1 MRNALRWA
9 ALAFTGLVVAGCGGS
24 GSDDAAP
31 AGEEPTASSAPAAE
45 EEVPATV
52 DTGAATLRAT
62 LTGLLQEHV
71 YLAGAVTDATLNGS
85 PEGATAA
92 SATLDRNSQALA
104 NAFGNVYGPEAGDAF
119 LEGWRGHI
127 ANFADYAA
135 GRGTGDTARAG
146 AARDALDRYAAD
158 FGANVSSA
166 SEGRLPADALA
177 EELGTHVDLLTA
189 AIDAQ
194 ADADPAA
201 VGALREAARHMRGTA
216 ETLAGGIVA
225 QFPDRFD
232 GEVGDEA
239 SDLRTDLTAL
249 FQEHAYLAGAAL
261 GETAAGRTDTAAAA
275 SQALEANATDLA
287 DAFVRDLPSSEA
299 PAARTELLDGLR
311 GLNGLYPQYL
321 AARQADDDEAARAA
335 RNALNDLVLDDRDT
349 TTEPD
354 DDQGLAVLLERVTDT
369 DLPRADVA
377 TELSALPSGVLSA
390 IDALT
395 SEDPEGP
402 EPVDQVKSAA
412 DTAYRLGTVVSG
424 GIVSSHNDA
433 FRA

>member
-9 ALAFTGLVVAGCGGS
+9 ALALAGLVVAGCGGS

-135 GRGTGDTARAG
+135 GRGTGDTARAD

-166 SEGRLPADALA
+166 SEDRLPADALA
-177 EELGTHVDLLTA
+177 EELETA
-189 AIDAQ
+189 AALVRGEGEDRFGRTFFEAEL
-194 ADADPAA
+194 APPYAA
-201 VGALREAARHMRGTA
+201 VKVVPALFHTQGGLVVDEHARVTREDGSVIEGLYASGGAAEGISGHGAAGY
-216 ETLAGGIVA
+216 LAGNGLVPTLG
-225 QFPDRFD
+225 Q
-232 GEVGDEA
+232 
-239 SDLRTDLTAL
+239 
-249 FQEHAYLAGAAL
+249 AYLAADHL
-261 GETAAGRTDTAAAA
+261 AGTFPH
-275 SQALEANATDLA
+275 
-287 DAFVRDLPSSEA
+287 DA
-299 PAARTELLDGLR
+299 
-311 GLNGLYPQYL
+311 
-321 AARQADDDEAARAA
+321 
-335 RNALNDLVLDDRDT
+335 
-349 TTEPD
+349 
-354 DDQGLAVLLERVTDT
+354 
-369 DLPRADVA
+369 
-377 TELSALPSGVLSA
+377 
-390 IDALT
+390 
-395 SEDPEGP
+395 
-402 EPVDQVKSAA
+402 
-412 DTAYRLGTVVSG
+412 
-424 GIVSSHNDA
+424 SSHEA
-433 FRA
+433 TPEEGSA